1 MKNILVVEDE
11 PFIRDEL
18 VFLLENAGYK
28 TDKIVDFRETS
39 QQILAYKPDLLI
51 LDLNLPEE
59 SGFQICKTIKSKSSI
74 PILFLTSREH
84 LKDELLAFKLGG
96 DEYLT
101 KPFRKERL
109 LARVENLLKIYEGKK
124 GLIRRGN
131 LLLDTKTHTLY
142 AGDKAVLLSQNHG
155 ILLEVLFSC
164 DNRVATKQELSM
176 KLWNTTDFI
185 DENAL
190 QVNITRLKKVLK
202 DENIPLNIKA
212 VRGFGYILE
221 GEDNEK

>member
-1 MKNILVVEDE
+1 MKHILVVEDE

-39 QQILAYKPDLLI
+39 QQILAYKPDLLV

-74 PILFLTSREH
+74 PILFLTSREQ

-109 LARVENLLKIYEGKK
+109 LARVENLLKIYEGRKD
-124 GLIRRGN
+124 LIKRDN

-142 AGDKAVLLSQNHG
+142 AGDKTVLLSQNHG

-164 DNRVATKQELSM
+164 DNRMATKQELSM

-202 DENIPLNIKA
+202 EENIPLNIKA
-212 VRGFGYILE
+212 IRGFGYILE
-221 GEDNEK
+221 REDNEK